1 MTCAFDNDPNIQIK
15 KEPMNNAL
23 HFQRANVYY
32 DAGQMP
38 EPCDGG
44 LFRTFRLEYDLYMYQ
59 LTENDFTEGD
69 LFRGMWKMASTT
81 AVKMHGTKVI
91 FGNV

>member
-1 MTCAFDNDPNIQIK
+1 
-15 KEPMNNAL
+15 MNNAL

-32 DAGQMP
+32 DTGQTP

-44 LFRTFRLEYDLYMYQ
+44 LFSTFRLEYDLYMYQ

-69 LFRGMWKMASTT
+69 LFQGMWKMASTA
-81 AVKMHGTKVI
+81 AVKKHGAKVI
-91 FGNV
+91 FDI